1 MIHKKTRL
9 CVLLAVFA
17 AAPAFAQN
25 VAVVNGTAIPK
36 SRADA
41 LIAQLV
47 KQGQKDS
54 PQLHDAVRDELINR
68 EILMQEAVRE
78 GIPTRADVKA
88 QVAVAQQTVVLR
100 SLIEDYVAKN
110 KPSDAEVKARYDEL
124 VKQAGGKE
132 YHLHHILVDNE
143 QQAKDLIAKIKGG
156 AKFEDLAKQFSK
168 DPGSGKNGG
177 DLDWANPKTYVP
189 EFAAAAEKLQKG
201 QMTDTPVHTQFGWH
215 IIKLE
220 DRRQKGAPPFDQI
233 KDRILASLVHRKAQ
247 EVGQKL
253 RDGAQ
258 LEFVDPALKAEVEE
272 ESKIRPAP
280 APAKK

>member
-9 CVLLAVFA
+9 CLMLAAFA

-41 LIAQLV
+41 LISQLV
-47 KQGQKDS
+47 KQGQQDT
-54 PQLHDAVRDELINR
+54 PQLHQAVRDELVNR

-78 GIPTRADVKA
+78 GVPSRADVKA

-100 SLIEDYVAKN
+100 AMIEDFAAKN

-215 IIKLE
+215 IIRV
-220 DRRQKGAPPFDQI
+220 DDIRDIAPPPLDQ
-233 KDRILASLVHRKAQ
+233 VKAQ
-247 EVGQKL
+247 IVQQMQQEKL
-253 RDGAQ
+253 QAFEQNLRT
-258 LEFVDPALKAEVEE
+258 KA
-272 ESKIRPAP
+272 KIQ
-280 APAKK
+280 